1 MMYALIPWTS
11 KLFILLNNNQS
22 VHELLLVETGME
34 LHGEVRAV
42 DQIISFISY
51 YFILTWVT
59 DIGHWLFS
67 CESSVRIV
75 HKDET

>member
-1 MMYALIPWTS
+1 MMYMYALIPWTS
-11 KLFILLNNNQS
+11 KLFILLNNNPS
-22 VHELLLVETGME
+22 VNELLPVETGME

-42 DQIISFISY
+42 DQIISFI